1 MSSLAPTVAM
11 HGIAGR
17 SGNTVTTSPSERRR
31 RRLALYEDVC
41 DTFTNPG
48 VLTQYLTEK
57 LPDVQARWTVRTE
70 MTKQWAIT
78 SMLSY
83 SFFIEQRDPSKY
95 VFAIDRGDVL
105 SLNFRPAYHRE
116 TGQLIGMDH
125 VPFRLTPALQHLMT
139 PIGVHG
145 TLAESMMATVSCL
158 HSNLS
163 FIEDYASLYFSGDMI
178 PWHKNHNAAVVA
190 RNVQITTQAKRPQPS
205 PPAMTLQKVL
215 NLSQVVDRN
224 VDQVLQRI
232 RDLAPL
238 DAAPEHDRTTCLS
251 RSTPSGDPSCVNQAV
266 HELIK
271 IASNPVHLSR
281 QDVLWQP
288 FF

>member
-1 MSSLAPTVAM
+1 
-11 HGIAGR
+11 
-17 SGNTVTTSPSERRR
+17 
-31 RRLALYEDVC
+31 
-41 DTFTNPG
+41 
-48 VLTQYLTEK
+48 
-57 LPDVQARWTVRTE
+57 
-70 MTKQWAIT
+70 
-78 SMLSY
+78 
-83 SFFIEQRDPSKY
+83 
-95 VFAIDRGDVL
+95 
-105 SLNFRPAYHRE
+105 
-116 TGQLIGMDH
+116 MDH

-178 PWHKNHNAAVVA
+178 PWHKNHNTAVVT
-190 RNVQITTQAKRPQPS
+190 RNVQLAAHAKQPPPSSPQS
-205 PPAMTLQKVL
+205 PAMAPPLQKVL

>member
-1 MSSLAPTVAM
+1 
-11 HGIAGR
+11 
-17 SGNTVTTSPSERRR
+17 
-31 RRLALYEDVC
+31 
-41 DTFTNPG
+41 
-48 VLTQYLTEK
+48 
-57 LPDVQARWTVRTE
+57 
-70 MTKQWAIT
+70 
-78 SMLSY
+78 
-83 SFFIEQRDPSKY
+83 
-95 VFAIDRGDVL
+95 
-105 SLNFRPAYHRE
+105 
-116 TGQLIGMDH
+116 MDH

-178 PWHKNHNAAVVA
+178 PWHKNHNTAVVT
-190 RNVQITTQAKRPQPS
+190 RNVQLAAHAKQPPPPS
-205 PPAMTLQKVL
+205 PQSSPQSSPRSPAMAPPLQKVL